1 MPINGKAR
9 IGFITNGAPNISGSL
24 ILNML
29 GIMEKRPTFFKY
41 SDFENIINIH
51 KLSVAP
57 APPIHTNHWKN
68 GSTIICGNGS
78 PAALASIFWSN
89 KENQMG
95 WNTAPMT
102 ATPCIPADHKSTKKN
117 TGIKAPNKLSP
128 AKLPNGSKILLIIA
142 FKSIFNMTLTNQD
155 ITIITIAGTK
165 DSKERATDPGTWSGI
180 LIVKPDFT
188 TKRII
193 STANI
198 IDIIATNN
206 PDPPKSAIG
215 NT

>member
-1 MPINGKAR
+1 R
-9 IGFITNGAPNISGSL
+9 SSDL
-24 ILNML
+24 
-29 GIMEKRPTFFKY
+29 

-102 ATPCIPADHKSTKKN
+102 ATPCIPADHKSTMKN

-128 AKLPNGSKILLIIA
+128 AKLPRSEEHTSELQSRFDLVCRLL
-142 FKSIFNMTLTNQD
+142 L
-155 ITIITIAGTK
+155 
-165 DSKERATDPGTWSGI
+165 E
-180 LIVKPDFT
+180 
-188 TKRII
+188 
-193 STANI
+193 
-198 IDIIATNN
+198 NN
-206 PDPPKSAIG
+206 NRS
-215 NT
+215 